1 MVNNEVECNYLFFFL
16 VSYTHIQWV
25 LNTQP
30 YSPPYTFKERIGA
43 LSGVKGST
51 AKYETAFLGNL

>member
-1 MVNNEVECNYLFFFL
+1 MRLSVTTFFFFGKL
-16 VSYTHIQWV
+16 HTYPMGFEHTT
-25 LNTQP
+25 LNVQG
-30 YSPPYTFKERIGA
+30 KEGIGA